1 MVTQGL
7 WRANSNKQLA
17 AAVKSIYRTVKDAR
31 TVYFSHVKGHSNH
44 KWNDAA
50 DKLANKARTSS
61 SKQKWEKQERVI
73 NSRKQQRENKLRW
86 GEIRTMTTEDDSMT
100 AAATA
105 TDGS

>member
-7 WRANSNKQLA
+7 WKANSNKQLA
-17 AAVKSIYRTVKDAR
+17 AAVKQIYQTVKNAR

-50 DKLANKARTSS
+50 DKLANKGRTSS

-73 NSRKQQRENKLRW
+73 VESRLCYRLVQYRAR
-86 GEIRTMTTEDDSMT
+86 
-100 AAATA
+100 AYFY
-105 TDGS
+105 